1 MVYREVLAP
10 DSATESF
17 KTPPSTV
24 DHNFPFATLID
35 LAFFE
40 RLQDEF
46 ANNGVTA
53 DDLSATADIE
63 KHPDHLLLVD
73 KAVSGEAMEILYK
86 ERYFN
91 LRVGRTLVCQGT
103 AIRDLADLIS
113 VGFVTRWPNIRK
125 ICNIKITFDEISI
138 LESASNFDYY
148 LSVEIPCFCSALK
161 TRGKQGPL
169 QGHASYRV
177 SPDSLGYLLEPMG
190 KLRAKKITLHS
201 CCSARDAVQ
210 QSFDQTTSNV
220 TKKHARHASGKSIF
234 QSSSDH
240 QTRSP
245 ESWYRMV
252 VPARLHI
259 SRSQSGRRGC
269 FHVPRLYPKRANDAH
284 KAQQVQRRPGHVR
297 RRGRPDE
304 D

>member
-148 LSVEIPCFCSALK
+148 LSLTRSLAMLCHEIAMQFPRLNNIIVEIPCFCSALK

-169 QGHASYRV
+169 RRHASYRV
-177 SPDSLGYLLEPMG
+177 SPDSLGYLLGPMG

-245 ESWYRMV
+245 ES
-252 VPARLHI
+252 
-259 SRSQSGRRGC
+259 
-269 FHVPRLYPKRANDAH
+269 
-284 KAQQVQRRPGHVR
+284 
-297 RRGRPDE
+297 
-304 D
+304 